1 MANKKSCRDKC
12 RQNVVNVNDIELCDR
27 IAIELEFPGL
37 DQETMSTVMN
47 SRHTGSAN
55 DVIRM
60 RNSRPGASHTQS
72 DTPPSSPVQ
81 TDARASRACCF
92 CCLTVRNGTGRPD
105 RAGTKSAE
113 PVNEE
118 PLTIEEIR
126 GWAESFDKL
135 MKKSSK
141 CP

>member
-1 MANKKSCRDKC
+1 MQGSQPNWP
-12 RQNVVNVNDIELCDR
+12 VR
-27 IAIELEFPGL
+27 IGLTLEHFSTEAKQL
-37 DQETMSTVMN
+37 MSTVMN

-92 CCLTVRNGTGRPD
+92 CWCCCCTC
-105 RAGTKSAE
+105 S
-113 PVNEE
+113 
-118 PLTIEEIR
+118 
-126 GWAESFDKL
+126 W
-135 MKKSSK
+135 
-141 CP
+141 

>member
-1 MANKKSCRDKC
+1 MQGTQPNWPVWIGLS
-12 RQNVVNVNDIELCDR
+12 
-27 IAIELEFPGL
+27 LEHFSTEAKQL
-37 DQETMSTVMN
+37 MSTVMN